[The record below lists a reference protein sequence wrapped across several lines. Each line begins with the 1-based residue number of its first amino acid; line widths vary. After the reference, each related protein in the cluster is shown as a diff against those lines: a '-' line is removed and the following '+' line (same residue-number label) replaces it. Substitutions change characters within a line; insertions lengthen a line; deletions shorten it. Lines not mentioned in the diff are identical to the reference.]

1 VGEGYGREIGEA
13 IVVGGGGMAFLIFVL
28 ETWFGFGNGIGI
40 WELG

>member
-1 VGEGYGREIGEA
+1 MVGKWGEA